1 MTHLTQEQAEWIAH
15 DYQFIIGTTTSPLLP
30 YKVLCVESYKEP
42 NGEYSV
48 IFKSEFV
55 GYSNA
60 TGYLLY
66 YILDHNLDFDYEKYG
81 LLPHK
86 KS

>member
-1 MTHLTQEQAEWIAH
+1 MTHLTFAQAVMIAH

-30 YKVLCVESYKEP
+30 YKVYSVLAFQEP

-48 IFKSEFV
+48 IFKSDFV
-55 GYSNA
+55 GDTQA

-66 YILDHNLDFDYEKYG
+66 YLLDHNLDFDYEKYG
-81 LLPHK
+81 LPLHK